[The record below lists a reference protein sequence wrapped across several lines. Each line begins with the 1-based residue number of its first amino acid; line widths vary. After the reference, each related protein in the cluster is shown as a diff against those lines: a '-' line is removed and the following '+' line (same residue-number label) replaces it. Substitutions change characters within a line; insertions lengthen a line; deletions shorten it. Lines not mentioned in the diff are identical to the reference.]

1 MIDVKYFEI
10 PLPEDILKE
19 KWSGHFKECIQL
31 IDKRL
36 EKDIPES
43 LKKRLLLEKEVIER
57 LPSQYPYTKDEV
69 LEKFKKF

>member
-31 IDKRL
+31 IDKDR
-36 EKDIPES
+36 KS
-43 LKKRLLLEKEVIER
+43 V
-57 LPSQYPYTKDEV
+57 V
-69 LEKFKKF
+69 